1 MTATLA
7 TSGIT
12 VQATF
17 SLEDD
22 EDDPVDDAV
31 DDALTVSAD
40 FFSDLSDFS
49 VEEPLP
55 ESLVLDSVAFAG
67 VAEELPLRLS
77 VR

>member
-1 MTATLA
+1 MT
-7 TSGIT
+7 I
-12 VQATF
+12 QATF

-22 EDDPVDDAV
+22 DPADDAV
-31 DDALTVSAD
+31 DEVLTVSVD
-40 FFSDLSDFS
+40 FFSAFSVFVFS
-49 VEEPLP
+49 VEEPLL